1 MAMSEDVGSMALNS
15 AQKAAELSVELLK
28 FLMPQVQKFLKWT
41 HETGPEIKLNR
52 KGDISL
58 ARLISEAGKTGSVIQ
73 SNSNI
78 LSEDAN
84 KFVEKAKKYGIPV
97 SITGEGEKVTLNYLE
112 RDTAAIK
119 QIETEILSERLKERP
134 QDYKHF
140 KINESNITA
149 MKAAFAENGVECQ
162 FVRGSN
168 GETYCTFPAKDTEK
182 AELIKQDFKAAR
194 NDVAENIRAE
204 PTKTGIGKIVD
215 LKAGKI
221 LDLDQFGGSV
231 KKYQIVNLLQ
241 KELGYSP
248 AKADLA
254 ANKLCDDLK
263 LDPKEYLSH
272 NRQLD
277 NINSLKT
284 NIRYESDSILLRNVA
299 FSEVNFKDGEHT
311 HISVVYGGKSAIFT
325 PDTMSV
331 EEMKQICV
339 SELGMKEKMADETV
353 NKTAK
358 INTQI
363 NSKYKEIKVDRT
375 GAAQTMEIERT
386 SNNSFSVKLGSIS
399 KSYDLK
405 SDKLAEK
412 ISREFGFS
420 TAKAQTIIDKAN
432 NQSAF
437 QNNIAAAAKKA
448 AQKSKDTLSRGIENI
463 TKKGAR

>member
-1 MAMSEDVGSMALNS
+1 M
-15 AQKAAELSVELLK
+15 
-28 FLMPQVQKFLKWT
+28 
-41 HETGPEIKLNR
+41 
-52 KGDISL
+52 
-58 ARLISEAGKTGSVIQ
+58 
-73 SNSNI
+73 
-78 LSEDAN
+78 
-84 KFVEKAKKYGIPV
+84 
-97 SITGEGEKVTLNYLE
+97 NYLE

-194 NDVAENIRAE
+194 NDVAENFRAE

-263 LDPKEYLSH
+263 LDPKEFLSH

-339 SELGMKEKMADETV
+339 SELGMKEEMADETV

-412 ISREFGFS
+412 ISREFGIS

-432 NQSAF
+432 KQSAF
-437 QNNIAAAAKKA
+437 QNNIAATARKA
-448 AQKSKDTLSRGIENI
+448 AQKSKDTLSRGIENV
-463 TKKGAR
+463 TKKGVR